1 MKYSVEILF
10 NDGLICQR
18 KATKKPYVTDNR
30 IHIENGTDEYTV
42 IPMSG
47 IKMYTVG
54 VEQK

>member
-30 IHIENGTDEYTV
+30 IHIENGVDEYTV